1 MVIDQ
6 LASAT
11 LPNGSNWVNCLLD
24 EKKKSVIVAE
34 GAGETAL
41 MKLAIYKGRIDECG

>member
-24 EKKKSVIVAE
+24 AKKKKSVIVAE
-34 GAGETAL
+34 GVSETAL
-41 MKLAIYKGRIDECG
+41 MKLAIYKGRIDE